1 MKRRNIL
8 KAAAAGVAAA
18 PLAMTAS
25 NSQAA
30 STVRLRMQTYW
41 GTESDDIHNAFVDDI
56 KVSSDKSL
64 RVKRFRGSELVPN
77 ADMLQAVSKGTIDMC
92 QGYAGYWPGQ
102 LDIASIEAGLPG
114 AWTDYDEAQYICETK
129 GLNDLVREA
138 YAEKGVHYL
147 GPIMGGPFD
156 LLTTKP
162 VNSLDDLK
170 NMKIR
175 ATPSVAKVLEKFD
188 IPTVYLPGG
197 ELYLGLSTGTIDGV
211 IYAGTNEYKAMK
223 LYESAKYYTFL
234 GMVNPGYADDMLIN
248 KAKWDSLSDGHKRII
263 EMAYAKH
270 ARKMHTWMVSGSIEA
285 GTEGL
290 FEFNT
295 LPESDQQR
303 LREAAKVIWDEEAA
317 KSPRNAKAIQILAD
331 AAKATGRG

>member
-8 KAAAAGVAAA
+8 KAAAAGIAAA
-18 PLAMTAS
+18 PLAMSAS
-25 NSQAA
+25 NAQAE

-41 GTESDDIHNAFVDDI
+41 GTESDEIHDIFTDDI
-56 KVSSDKSL
+56 KTASNKTL

-114 AWTDYDEAQYICETK
+114 AWTNYDEAQYIMETK
-129 GLNDLVREA
+129 GLNNLIREA
-138 YAEKGVHYL
+138 YAEKGVHFL
-147 GPIMGGPFD
+147 GTIMGGPFD
-156 LLTTKP
+156 LLTNKP
-162 VNSLDDLK
+162 VKSLDDLK

-211 IYAGTNEYKAMK
+211 IYAGANEYKAMK

-234 GMVNPGYADDMLIN
+234 NMVSPGYADDMLIN
-248 KAKWDSLSDGHKRII
+248 KAKWDSLSDEHKRII

-270 ARKMHTWMVSGSIEA
+270 ARKMHTWMVSGSIDA
-285 GTEGL
+285 GAEGL
-290 FEFNT
+290 FEFSS
-295 LPESDQQR
+295 LSAEDSQR
-303 LREAAKVIWDEEAA
+303 LRDAAKVIWQEEAA
-317 KSPRNAKAIQILAD
+317 KSERNAKAIRILEE
-331 AAKATGRG
+331 AAKATGRA

>member
-8 KAAAAGVAAA
+8 KAAAAGLVAA
-18 PLAMTAS
+18 PLAMNGANATAG
-25 NSQAA
+25 

-41 GTESDDIHNAFVDDI
+41 GTESDDIHDAFVDDI
-56 KVSSDKSL
+56 KTASNKSL

-77 ADMLQAVSKGTIDMC
+77 AEMLQAVSKGTLDMC
-92 QGYAGYWPGQ
+92 QGYSGYWPGQ

-114 AWTDYDEAQYICETK
+114 AWTNYDEAQYIMETR
-129 GLNDLVREA
+129 GLGDLVREA

-162 VNSLDDLK
+162 VKSLDDLK
-170 NMKIR
+170 KLKIR
-175 ATPSVAKVLEKFD
+175 ATPSVAKILEKFD

-223 LYESAKYYTFL
+223 LYETAKYYTFL
-234 GMVNPGYADDMLIN
+234 NMVNPGYADDMLIN
-248 KAKWDSLSDGHKRII
+248 KAKWESLTPEHQRII
-263 EMAYAKH
+263 SMAYAKH
-270 ARKMHTWMVSGSIEA
+270 ARKMHTWMVSGSIDA

-290 FEFNT
+290 FEYSSLN
-295 LPESDQQR
+295 EEDSQR
-303 LREAAKVIWDEEAA
+303 LRNAARVIWDEEAA
-317 KSPRNAKAIQILAD
+317 KSERNAKAIKILAD
-331 AAKATGRG
+331 AAKATGRA

>member
-8 KAAAAGVAAA
+8 KAAAAGLAAA
-18 PLAMTAS
+18 PLAISSTNA
-25 NSQAA
+25 QAA

-41 GTESDDIHNAFVDDI
+41 GTESDEIHDQFLDDV
-56 KVSSDKSL
+56 KVASNKSL
-64 RVKRFRGSELVPN
+64 RIKRFRGSELVPN
-77 ADMLQAVSKGTIDMC
+77 ADMFQAVSKGTIDMC

-114 AWTDYDEAQYICETK
+114 AWTNYDEAQYIMESK
-129 GLNDLVREA
+129 GLIDLIREG
-138 YAEKGVHYL
+138 YAEQGVHYL

-162 VNSLDDLK
+162 VKSLEDLK

-175 ATPSVAKVLEKFD
+175 ATPSVAKILEKFD

-197 ELYLGLSTGTIDGV
+197 ELYLALSTGTIDGV

-234 GMVNPGYADDMLIN
+234 NMVNPGYTDQMLIN
-248 KAKWDSLSDGHKRII
+248 KAKWDSMSDEHRRII

-270 ARKMHTWMVSGSIEA
+270 ARKMHTWMVSGSIDA
-285 GTEGL
+285 GTSGL
-290 FEFNT
+290 FEFST
-295 LPESDQQR
+295 LPAEDSAR
-303 LREAAKVIWDEEAA
+303 LRKAARVLWEEEAA
-317 KSPRNAKAIQILAD
+317 KSPRNAKAIEIIAA

>member
-1 MKRRNIL
+1 MKRRNML
-8 KAAAAGVAAA
+8 KAAAAGLAAA
-18 PLAMTAS
+18 PLAMTATK
-25 NSQAA
+25 AEA

-41 GTESDDIHNAFVDDI
+41 GTESDDIHKEFIDDI
-56 KVSSDKSL
+56 KTASDKTL

-77 ADMLQAVSKGTIDMC
+77 ADMLQAVGKGTIDMC
-92 QGYAGYWPGQ
+92 QGYSGYWPGQ

-114 AWTDYDEAQYICETK
+114 AWTDYDEAQYIMESK
-129 GLNDLVREA
+129 GLIDLIREA

-162 VNSLDDLK
+162 VKSLEDLK
-170 NMKIR
+170 TMKIR

-234 GMVNPGYADDMLIN
+234 GMVNPGYTDDMLIN
-248 KAKWDSLSDGHKRII
+248 KAKWDSLSDEHKRII

-270 ARKMHTWMVSGSIEA
+270 ARKMHTWMVSGSIDA
-285 GTEGL
+285 GTTGL
-290 FEFNT
+290 FEFST
-295 LPESDQQR
+295 LPEADQAQ
-303 LREAAKVIWDEEAA
+303 LREAARVIWDEEAA
-317 KSPRNAKAIQILAD
+317 KSPRNAAAIKILEE
-331 AAKATGRG
+331 AAKATGRA

>member
-1 MKRRNIL
+1 MKRRNML
-8 KAAAAGVAAA
+8 KAAAAGLAAA
-18 PLAMTAS
+18 PLAMTATK
-25 NSQAA
+25 AEA

-41 GTESDDIHNAFVDDI
+41 GTESDEIHKEFTDDI
-56 KVSSDKSL
+56 KVASNKTL

-77 ADMLQAVSKGTIDMC
+77 ADMMQAVAKGTIDMC

-114 AWTDYDEAQYICETK
+114 AWTNYDEAQYVMESK
-129 GLNDLVREA
+129 GLIDLIREE

-162 VNSLDDLK
+162 VKSLDDLK
-170 NMKIR
+170 TMKIR
-175 ATPSVAKVLEKFD
+175 ATPSIAKILEKFD

-211 IYAGTNEYKAMK
+211 IYAGTNEYKALK

-234 GMVNPGYADDMLIN
+234 NMVDPGYTDDMLIN
-248 KAKWDSLSDGHKRII
+248 KAKWDAMSPEHQRII

-290 FEFNT
+290 FEYSS
-295 LPESDQQR
+295 LSPEDSQR
-303 LREAAKVIWDEEAA
+303 LRDAARVIWAEEAA
-317 KSPRNAKAIQILAD
+317 KSPRNAKAIKILEE
-331 AAKATGRG
+331 AAKATGRA

>member
-8 KAAAAGVAAA
+8 KAAAAGLAAA
-18 PLAMTAS
+18 PLAISSTNA
-25 NSQAA
+25 QAA
-30 STVRLRMQTYW
+30 SKVRLRMQTYW
-41 GTESDDIHNAFVDDI
+41 GTESDEIHDQFLDDV
-56 KVSSDKSL
+56 KVASNKSL
-64 RVKRFRGSELVPN
+64 RIKRFRGSELVPN
-77 ADMLQAVSKGTIDMC
+77 ADMFQAVSKGTIDMC

-114 AWTDYDEAQYICETK
+114 AWTNYDEAQYIMESK
-129 GLNDLVREA
+129 GLIDLIREG
-138 YAEKGVHYL
+138 YAEQGVHYL

-162 VNSLDDLK
+162 VKSLDDLK

-175 ATPSVAKVLEKFD
+175 ATPSVAKILEKFD

-197 ELYLGLSTGTIDGV
+197 ELYLALSTGTIDGV

-234 GMVNPGYADDMLIN
+234 NMVNPGYTDQMLIN
-248 KAKWDSLSDGHKRII
+248 KAKWDSMSDEHRRII

-270 ARKMHTWMVSGSIEA
+270 ARKMHTWMVSGSIDA
-285 GTEGL
+285 GTSGL
-290 FEFNT
+290 FEFST
-295 LPESDQQR
+295 LPDEDSAR
-303 LREAAKVIWDEEAA
+303 LRKAARVLWEEEAA
-317 KSPRNAKAIQILAD
+317 KSPRNAKAIEIIAA